1 MMNMPK
7 TPFALSLGT
16 IMTIPA
22 KPFAL
27 SPSSLLRTGLS
38 KGRKSGMPML
48 LALALLA
55 GCASGPAPRS
65 NIAAYDF
72 GPIEAM
78 GKGVPGIERIE
89 VRAPSWLGTTA
100 MQYRLAADEPA
111 RRRNFAESRWVA
123 PPAELIEAALKQRLS
138 GEAASPGCRLTLE
151 IDEFVQSFDAAGDS
165 RAQLALRA
173 SLSRKA
179 DNVVL
184 ARQAFSLEEGA
195 GRDARGGVVAQG
207 VVQRR
212 LAESLNQWLQ
222 ASGTGVCKG

>member
-1 MMNMPK
+1 M
-7 TPFALSLGT
+7 
-16 IMTIPA
+16 
-22 KPFAL
+22 KPLKHLAAA
-27 SPSSLLRTGLS
+27 
-38 KGRKSGMPML
+38 
-48 LALALLA
+48 LALAGLAALA
-55 GCASGPAPRS
+55 GCAGGPAAR
-65 NIAAYDF
+65 NIAGYDF
-72 GPIEAM
+72 GPVATSGPGIA
-78 GKGVPGIERIE
+78 GIERIE

-179 DNVVL
+179 DNAVL
-184 ARQAFSLEEGA
+184 ARHAFSLEQGA
-195 GRDARGGVVAQG
+195 GRDARGGVAAHG
-207 VVQRR
+207 VMQER
-212 LAESLNQWLQ
+212 LAGELGQWLQ
-222 ASGTGVCKG
+222 AKAARQCAG